1 MKIVLLGSNGMAG
14 HMITKYLKSKN
25 FNVLTVARNNADCN
39 VDVENKD
46 QLDNFLQ
53 SQNAQCDFMINCIGY
68 LQPDSLK
75 NPAKAIML
83 NSWFPQY
90 LAQSLYNRNTR
101 LIHISTD
108 CVFDGKQ
115 GNYTEQDAH
124 TETNVYGRS
133 KSLGEISNNKDI
145 TFRMSII
152 GPELKSNGSGLFQW
166 IYTNKES
173 TLSGWENAWWNGITT
188 LQLAKCIEKYINDP
202 KITGIYNVVNNNVN
216 INKFDLLSKINNI
229 FGLNKTI
236 NKTQG
241 PKTVNKIL
249 VDTRKEFEFDI
260 PDYDTQLVELKEFM
274 SR

>member
-1 MKIVLLGSNGMAG
+1 MKIIVLGSNGMAG

-25 FNVLTVARNNADCN
+25 FSVFTVARNNADYSI
-39 VDVENKD
+39 DVEHKD

-53 SQNAQCDFMINCIGY
+53 SQESQCDFMINCIGY

-75 NPAKAIML
+75 NPPKAIML

-90 LAQSLYNRNTR
+90 LAQALSNRTTR

-108 CVFDGKQ
+108 CVFDGKK
-115 GNYTEQDAH
+115 GNYTEQDIH

-133 KSLGEISNNKDI
+133 KSLGEVVNNKDI

-152 GPELKSNGSGLFQW
+152 GPELKSNGSGLFHW

-173 TLSGWENAWWNGITT
+173 TLSGWDNAWWNGITT
-188 LQLAKCIEKYINDP
+188 LQLAKSIEKYINDP
-202 KITGIYNVVNNNVN
+202 KISGVYNVVNNEVN
-216 INKFDLLSKINNI
+216 INKFDLLSKINNV

-236 NKTQG
+236 NQTQG

-249 VDTRKEFEFDI
+249 VDTRKEFDFEIPNYDI
-260 PDYDTQLVELKEFM
+260 QLLELKEFM
-274 SR
+274 SN